1 MKKRKMDHL
10 MIVMIAMMRKT
21 KVQKYPKKS
30 KIVEK
35 TQVTKKTQRNLQ
47 KKKNKAQSQ
56 KMEKNFHHLQVRM
69 KKSNKT
75 LKSLQVRIRLP

>member
-1 MKKRKMDHL
+1 
-10 MIVMIAMMRKT
+10 MIAMMKKT

-35 TQVTKKTQRNLQ
+35 TQVTKKKTKRNLQ

-75 LKSLQVRIRLP
+75 LKSLQVRKRLP